1 MFHKKLKQMGA
12 WLLAFSMV
20 LGSAQL
26 PAMEAKASDTNLA
39 LSATATASSVEAS
52 SLPATQAND
61 GSDSTRWASDVSD
74 DAQTLQ
80 LSWDSVQTMKSFV
93 VKWERRNATE
103 YAIETS
109 NDGSNWTTAASF
121 SAKPEKTVQEIT
133 LDNPVQAQYVR
144 LNIKAHSADG
154 AEGETSW
161 NNVSVYEFEVYEG
174 DIPDNRTEMEKLIDS
189 IEAPQISSDGT
200 HISMPDVPEGVT
212 VRFCADYEQVIDED
226 GTIYA
231 PIEDKVV
238 KGFYEITKG
247 EEEAQTEEFA
257 VTVPGKYKAEENAN
271 EKPSVIPELQ
281 EWHGGQG
288 QFAVSETS
296 KIVADEALADTAA
309 RFAED
314 YEEITGFAIQVV
326 TGDIT
331 DASAGDF
338 YLTLDTSDKG
348 LGKEGYLLKIGN
360 IAVVE
365 ASESTGAYWGVI
377 SILQILK
384 QTNGTIAKGIA
395 RDYPKYEVRG
405 FSLDVGRKPFDLE
418 TVYDFAKNMSWYKM
432 NSFQVHLSD
441 NLIFHEDY
449 SSLEEAQENSYAGFR
464 LESSLKPEEDSM
476 VDTLHSQD
484 MYYTKDEMRSLVRE
498 SRAQGVDIVP
508 EFDMPA
514 HALPITRAF
523 PSLQSTTAGGHGWLV
538 EELDL
543 TQIDAATQLAEDI
556 WNEYF
561 TDYDGN
567 GAVFDEE
574 TTVHIGTDEF
584 HGGNNEGTKV
594 EDQQGRELFRQFSA
608 NMINFIQ
615 GTGRTVRM
623 WGSLTN
629 KTGTTEVPSE
639 DVQLNIWNTGYANPQ
654 DMYDLGYDLI
664 NTLEGPNYI
673 VPAAGYYNDYI
684 NAQSIYNT
692 WKPNVIGNLNAS
704 AGDDQILGGCYAI
717 WHDSVDTRANGI
729 SQYDSFDRFF
739 QALPAYSAKLWGE
752 AQDRNY
758 TELTAVFDKT
768 GTAPGTS
775 VYGEVKSS
783 TETVLNYT
791 FDDTLTKDSS
801 ANGYD
806 AADSKNV
813 SQENSDTSKVLQ
825 LNGGSSYVETPEEID
840 KIGENATITLR
851 VKMDADAE
859 GEQILCESK
868 DEFGTYGTYAI
879 KAVQKNTGKVGFS
892 REGYDFSFDYT
903 LPAGEWV
910 ELTFQGGKDSVALYV
925 NGELEDNDPDIY
937 FANHPTTEL
946 SAKLASHSITKVA
959 TMLVPVGRI
968 GSTTNS
974 FKGQIDYVTVSVSK
988 ESSLQLGTISQSEL
1002 TAEACSAASGGDA
1015 AYAIDGDDSTFW
1027 HSDWSSDTTVTEE
1040 NPHWFKVTLANAT
1053 EIDKLTYLPR
1063 QNSTNG
1069 RIYTYRIEVTKP
1081 DGTTV
1086 PVVERGTWANDTS
1099 LKTAAFDPIEAKS
1112 VKLLI
1117 YNAGSDSNGMHATIA
1132 ELNLYE
1138 PTSFGSSDLQAEIDK
1153 YKDYEENDYTAMSW
1167 KAFTAALEEASGI
1180 VSSTAATQ
1188 NDYLY
1193 AYEQLQKA
1201 AAVLKVKPE
1210 PTTVDVSALQAK
1222 IEELEALDMSL
1233 YTEESAE
1240 LIKKQIE
1247 TARKVLANPVAA
1259 AEVSDMA
1266 AVLDNAQKEVLVKK
1280 PLAVDGI
1287 SSALADAEKLL
1298 ANTSG
1303 YTAASVA
1310 ALQKAVA
1317 DAKAV
1322 LANPDATQAQIDA
1335 ALKAL
1340 QEAKLVKADAATQEP
1355 NPNNP
1360 GNPAVQAVPK
1370 AGTVTTVKDVQYKVT
1385 KSDAKNGTVAVV
1397 KMAKKTAKKI
1407 VIPSSVTI
1415 DGYTFKVTAINAKV
1429 FQKAKKLTTVTV
1441 GANVKEIG
1449 AKAFYKCTKLKKVIF
1464 KGVKA
1469 PAIGKQAFKGT
1480 AAKCK
1485 VTTPKKMVK
1494 KQRNLLKTRLKK
1506 AGLGKKAT
1514 VK

>member
-12 WLLAFSMV
+12 WLLAFSLV

-39 LSATATASSVEAS
+39 LSATATASSIEAS

-121 SAKPEKTVQEIT
+121 SAKPEKTVQQIT

-161 NNVSVYEFEVYEG
+161 NNVSVWEFEVYEG
-174 DIPDNRTEMEKLIDS
+174 DIPDTRTEMEKLIDS
-189 IEAPQISSDGT
+189 IEAPQISADGT

-247 EEEAQTEEFA
+247 EDEAQTEEFT

-288 QFAVSETS
+288 EFAVSETS

-405 FSLDVGRKPFDLE
+405 FSLDVGRKPFSIDTLNQ
-418 TVYDFAKNMSWYKM
+418 FAKNMAWYKM

-449 SSLEEAQENSYAGFR
+449 ATLEEAAEQSYAGFR
-464 LESSLKPEEDSM
+464 LESDKVNEETGVALTSE
-476 VDTLHSQD
+476 D
-484 MYYTKDEMRSLVRE
+484 MYYTKAEFKEFISNSQAM
-498 SRAQGVDIVP
+498 GVNIVP

-514 HALPITRAF
+514 HALAITRVYEEYM
-523 PSLQSTTAGGHGWLV
+523 SKKAGGSHGYLI
-538 EELDL
+538 EELNLENEESFEWAKSIWDEYL
-543 TQIDAATQLAEDI
+543 VGED
-556 WNEYF
+556 
-561 TDYDGN
+561 
-567 GAVFDEE
+567 AVFAEVE
-574 TTVHIGTDEF
+574 TIHIGTDEY
-584 HGGNNEGTKV
+584 HGTSGQEGK
-594 EDQQGRELFRQFSA
+594 ELFRKFSA
-608 NMINFIQ
+608 ELIEYAKEK
-615 GTGRTVRM
+615 GKTVRM

-639 DVQLNIWNTGYANPQ
+639 DVQLNIWNTSYANPQ
-654 DMYDLGYDLI
+654 NMYDLGYDLI

-684 NAQSIYNT
+684 NTQNIYNS
-692 WKPNVIGNLNAS
+692 WKPNVIDNLSVS
-704 AGDDQILGGCYAI
+704 AGDDQMLGGCFAI

-729 SQYDSFDRFF
+729 SEYDSFDRFF
-739 QALPAYSAKLWGE
+739 TAVPAYGAKLWGE
-752 AQDRNY
+752 AKDNTYQEF
-758 TELTAVFDKT
+758 TEITEIT
-768 GTAPGTS
+768 GTAPGTT
-775 VYGEVKSS
+775 VYGTVDTATS
-783 TETVLNYT
+783 TVLDYT
-791 FDDTLTKDSS
+791 FDETITKDSS
-801 ANGYD
+801 ANAYE
-806 AADSKNV
+806 ATEKVNV
-813 SQENSDTSKVLQ
+813 SQVNSDTSKALQ

-925 NGELEDNDPDIY
+925 NGELVDDDPDIY

-946 SAKLASHSITKVA
+946 SAKLASHNITKVA

-974 FKGQIDYVTVSVSK
+974 FKGQIDYVTVSTSK
-988 ESSLQLGTISQSEL
+988 AITGNYSDAAIAQSEL
-1002 TAEACSAASGGDA
+1002 TASGCSTHATEGSYAAMLDGDA
-1015 AYAIDGDDSTFW
+1015 NTYWHTNYSSNTEYGSGKDHNHYITLTFNGDAKTINMLS
-1027 HSDWSSDTTVTEE
+1027 
-1040 NPHWFKVTLANAT
+1040 
-1053 EIDKLTYLPR
+1053 YLPR
-1063 QNSTNG
+1063 QSSTNG
-1069 RIYTYRIEVTKP
+1069 RIYKYSIDVTKA
-1081 DGTTV
+1081 DGT
-1086 PVVERGTWANDTS
+1086 VVTDYASGTWAADMTE
-1099 LKTAAFDPIEAKS
+1099 KFAVFEPIEAKS
-1112 VKLLI
+1112 VKLNILTSEA
-1117 YNAGSDSNGMHATIA
+1117 NHGTAA
-1132 ELNLYE
+1132 EMNLYNV
-1138 PTSFGSSDLQAEIDK
+1138 SVNKSDLTEALNPYKNLDSSEYTVQSWNAFQKAVASVEAIIDS
-1153 YKDYEENDYTAMSW
+1153 ENSTITDNFVAYGQLQAMSSI
-1167 KAFTAALEEASGI
+1167 LVE
-1180 VSSTAATQ
+1180 
-1188 NDYLY
+1188 
-1193 AYEQLQKA
+1193 
-1201 AAVLKVKPE
+1201 KPE

-1280 PLAVDGI
+1280 PLAVDSI

-1310 ALQKAVA
+1310 ALQKAVE

-1322 LANPDATQAQIDA
+1322 LADPNATQADIDA

-1340 QEAKLVKADAATQEP
+1340 QNAQLVKDSGGNTPVQTP
-1355 NPNNP
+1355 NPDNP
-1360 GNPAVQAVPK
+1360 NPTTPDPATPAVPA
-1370 AGTVTTVKDVQYKVT
+1370 AGTVSVVKNVQYKVT
-1385 KSDAKNGTVAVV
+1385 KSDATNGTVTVV
-1397 KMAKKTAKKI
+1397 KLTSKSAKKV
-1407 VIPSSVTI
+1407 VIPATVKI
-1415 DGYTFKVTAINAKV
+1415 DGYTFKVTAIGAKA
-1429 FQKAKKLTTVTV
+1429 FQNMKKLTTVTI
-1441 GANVKEIG
+1441 GANVKKIG
-1449 AKAFYKCTKLKKVIF
+1449 SKAFYKCAKLKKVAF
-1464 KGVKA
+1464 KGVQA
-1469 PAIGKQAFKGT
+1469 PTIGKQAFKGT

-1485 VTTPKKMVK
+1485 VTTVKKMKAKQK
-1494 KQRNLLKTRLKK
+1494 KVLKTRLKK
-1506 AGLGKKAT
+1506 AGLSAKAT

>member
-39 LSATATASSVEAS
+39 LSATASASSVEAS

-189 IEAPQISSDGT
+189 IEAPQISADGT
-200 HISMPDVPEGVT
+200 HISMPELPEGVT
-212 VRFCADYEQVIDED
+212 VRFCADYEQVIGED
-226 GTIYA
+226 GTIYQ
-231 PIEDKVV
+231 PLEDKVV
-238 KGFYEITKG
+238 KGFYEVSDGNETAETSEYTI
-247 EEEAQTEEFA
+247 
-257 VTVPGKYKAEENAN
+257 TVPGQYTDSENAN
-271 EKPSVIPELQ
+271 RKPSVIPEIQ
-281 EWHGGQG
+281 EWHGTAG
-288 QFAVSETS
+288 QFGVSSSSRIIAGEGL
-296 KIVADEALADTAA
+296 EDTAA

-314 YEEITGFAIQVV
+314 YKEITGLDISVV
-326 TGDIT
+326 KGSSS
-331 DASAGDF
+331 DAKLGDF
-338 YLTLDTSDKG
+338 CLTLADDTQG
-348 LGKEGYLLKIGN
+348 LGEEGYIMTVGNFVKI
-360 IAVVE
+360 E
-365 ASESTGAYWGVI
+365 AADTTGAYWGAV

-405 FSLDVGRKPFDLE
+405 FSLDVARKPFTIDTLNE
-418 TVYDFAKNMSWYKM
+418 FAKNMAWYKM

-441 NLIFHEDY
+441 NLIFMEDY
-449 SSLEEAQENSYAGFR
+449 YLDGKTTDETLDNAIANTYSGFR
-464 LESSLKPEEDSM
+464 LESGIVNEETGVGLTSED
-476 VDTLHSQD
+476 V
-484 MYYTKDEMRSLVRE
+484 YYTKAEFQEFIKNSQAM
-498 SRAQGVDIVP
+498 GVAIVP

-514 HALPITRAF
+514 HAFAITKVFPQYMSRNLNGRRPIID
-523 PSLQSTTAGGHGWLV
+523 
-538 EELDL
+538 ELDL
-543 TQIDAATQLAEDI
+543 TQEASFELAKSIWDDFILGED
-556 WNEYF
+556 
-561 TDYDGN
+561 
-567 GAVFDEE
+567 AVFKDVE
-574 TTVHIGTDEF
+574 TIHIGTDEY
-584 HGGNNEGTKV
+584 HGAENGN
-594 EDQQGRELFRQFSA
+594 ELFRRFSQV
-608 NMINFIQ
+608 MINYAQ
-615 GTGRTVRM
+615 SKGKTVRM
-623 WGSLTN
+623 WGSLSN
-629 KTGTTEVPSE
+629 KSGTTPVPYE
-639 DVQLNIWNTGYANPQ
+639 DVQLNVWNTGYSVPK
-654 DMYDLGYDLI
+654 DMHEIGYDMI
-664 NTLEGPNYI
+664 NTLDGFLYMVPNGKGNRI
-673 VPAAGYYNDYI
+673 GYGDYL
-684 NAQSIYNT
+684 NRQSLYTSWEANNFGGY
-692 WKPNVIGNLNAS
+692 KVN
-704 AGDDQILGGCYAI
+704 AGDDQMLGAVFAI
-717 WHDSVDTRANGI
+717 WHDNIDTRANGI
-729 SQYDSFDRFF
+729 SQYDSFARFMD
-739 QALPAYSAKLWGE
+739 AMPAISTKVWSAPEKSWNEFLE
-752 AQDRNY
+752 QVD
-758 TELTAVFDKT
+758 VT
-768 GTAPGTS
+768 GTAPGTTI
-775 VYGEVKSS
+775 YGETESL
-783 TETVLNYT
+783 TETILDYT
-791 FDDTLTKDSS
+791 FDETVEKDST
-801 ANGYD
+801 ANGYN
-806 AADSKNV
+806 AEESKNV
-813 SQENSDTSKVLQ
+813 SLVNSEGGKALQ
-825 LNGGSSYVETPEEID
+825 LNGGESYVTTPLN
-840 KIGENATITLR
+840 KVGSNASITMK

-868 DEFGTYGTYAI
+868 DTFGAYGTYAF
-879 KAVQKNTGKVGFS
+879 KAVQARTGKVGFS
-892 REGYDFSFDYT
+892 REGYDFSFDYE
-903 LPAGEWV
+903 LPANEWV
-910 ELTFQGGKDSVALYV
+910 ELTFQGGEGSVSLYV
-925 NGELEDNDPDIY
+925 NGELVDNDPDIY
-937 FANHPTTEL
+937 YANHPTTEL
-946 SAKLASHSITKVA
+946 TENIAANGAAKVC
-959 TMLVPVGRI
+959 TMLVPIGRI
-968 GSTTNS
+968 GSTTKS
-974 FKGQIDYVTVSVSK
+974 FKGQVEYVTVSGK
-988 ESSLQLGTISQSEL
+988 RESSIQLGAVSQEEM
-1002 TAEACSAASGGDA
+1002 TAEACSVAPTNGGEGPVA
-1015 AYAIDGDDSTFW
+1015 FAIDGDGSTYW
-1027 HSDWSSDTTVTEE
+1027 HSNWNSDTTITDE
-1040 NPHWFKVTLANAT
+1040 NPHWFKVTLANAKV
-1053 EIDKLTYLPR
+1053 IDKLTYLPR
-1063 QNSTNG
+1063 QDGANG
-1069 RIYTYRIEVTKP
+1069 RIFTYSIEITKP
-1081 DGTTV
+1081 DGTTELV
-1086 PVVERGTWANDTS
+1086 AEKATWANDAS
-1099 LKTAAFDPIEAKS
+1099 LKTAEFEPIEAKS

-1117 YNAGSDSNGMHATIA
+1117 YDAGGDSNGKHATIA

-1138 PTSFGSSDLQAEIDK
+1138 TVSFESSDLQAEINK
-1153 YKDYEENDYTAMSW
+1153 YSDYSESGYTPMSW
-1167 KAFTAALEEASGI
+1167 NTFARALEEALGI
-1180 VSSTAATQ
+1180 VNSTASTK

-1201 AAVLKVKPE
+1201 AAALAEKP
-1210 PTTVDVSALQAK
+1210 VDNRLYDV
-1222 IEELEALDMSL
+1222 IEEAAQVKQEDYAPTGYAAYQRAVANAVKVLEDESATDAQKLEAAQAVEKAKAALVPKAQGEKL
-1233 YTEESAE
+1233 N
-1240 LIKKQIE
+1240 
-1247 TARKVLANPVAA
+1247 TAIAN
-1259 AEVSDMA
+1259 
-1266 AVLDNAQKEVLVKK
+1266 
-1280 PLAVDGI
+1280 
-1287 SSALADAEKLL
+1287 AEKLL
-1298 ANTSG
+1298 ANTAG

-1340 QEAKLVKADAATQEP
+1340 QEAKLVKADVAVQEP

-1441 GANVKEIG
+1441 GANVKKIG